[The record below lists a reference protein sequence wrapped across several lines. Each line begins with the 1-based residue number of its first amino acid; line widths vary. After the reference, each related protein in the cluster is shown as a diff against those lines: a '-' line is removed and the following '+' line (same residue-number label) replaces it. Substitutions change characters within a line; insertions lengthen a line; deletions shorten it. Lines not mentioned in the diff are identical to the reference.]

1 MDIKNKFIFA
11 VLSFSILA
19 LIMTAYNSNTVQSAF
34 IATFAQENQTG
45 TLNEAEVNANIEQE
59 NKCKK
64 DTECENENE
73 LNNSLTILNEETEG
87 GTGQLTVIKE
97 VTCQVGTNGDGFTGM
112 VLDDHAVVT
121 NIQYVPIG
129 ISCDD
134 PDVQDIIEPQDFE
147 FTVTGN
153 NPNPS
158 QFVGSD
164 SGVVV
169 TLGTGA
175 YDVQETDNVPP
186 NIGPYTI
193 NIETIKTGDCT
204 GTITSGDS
212 KTCTFTNN
220 VHVILPS

>member
-1 MDIKNKFIFA
+1 MNIKNKSILA
-11 VLSFSILA
+11 VLSFSMLA
-19 LIMTAYNSNTVQSAF
+19 LIMTAYTNTVQSAF
-34 IATFAQENQTG
+34 ITTFAQENQTG
-45 TLNEAEVNANIEQE
+45 TLNEAEVNADIEQE

-73 LNNSLTILNEETEG
+73 LNNSLNILNEETEG

-97 VTCQVGTNGDGFTGM
+97 VTCQVDPNGNGFTGT
-112 VLDDHAVVT
+112 VLDDHAAVT
-121 NIQYVPIG
+121 NIQYVPMG
-129 ISCDD
+129 ISCDSE
-134 PDVQDIIEPQDFE
+134 VVSSQIEPQDFE

-158 QFVGSD
+158 QFAGSD

-186 NIGPYTI
+186 NIGPYPI
-193 NIETIKTGDCT
+193 NIETTESGDCS
-204 GTITSGDS
+204 GNIAPGDS
-212 KTCTFTNN
+212 KTCTFTNI
-220 VHVILPS
+220 VHILSPSG